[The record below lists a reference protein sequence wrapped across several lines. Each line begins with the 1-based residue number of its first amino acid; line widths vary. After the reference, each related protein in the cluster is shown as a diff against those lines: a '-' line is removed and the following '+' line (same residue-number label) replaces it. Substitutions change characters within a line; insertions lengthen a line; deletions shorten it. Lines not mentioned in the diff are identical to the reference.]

1 MNRKNKIEKLDCF
14 ALLAMTTTRHA
25 PSLRDVGEAIQFK
38 KTLILS
44 IMLAIFILLTPMQSI
59 AEPAPVAAQVE
70 EPDADESPVF
80 DAITEKPIKNS
91 EEKKP
96 TEPVKPVNEKKEFN
110 AVILQGLNKITARS
124 SKIIVPIGASVKFGT
139 IEIIARTCWQSP
151 PDEKPDNASLLEIYE
166 TKLDAPP
173 APIFLGW
180 IFSSSPSISA
190 LEHPFYDITLIKC
203 DNIQNQ

>member
-44 IMLAIFILLTPMQSI
+44 IMLAIFILLSPLQSI

-80 DAITEKPIKNS
+80 DAITEKPIKKA

-96 TEPVKPVNEKKEFN
+96 VEPVNEKKEFN
-110 AVILQGLNKITARS
+110 AVILQGLNKITART
-124 SKIIVPIGASVKFGT
+124 SKITVPIGASVKFGNL
-139 IEIIARTCWQSP
+139 EIIARTCWQSEP
-151 PDEKPDNASLLEIYE
+151 EEKPENSALLEIYE
-166 TKLDAPP
+166 TKTDAPP
-173 APIFLGW
+173 AQIFLGW

-203 DNIQNQ
+203 ANIANK